1 LERVALEVMTR
12 EVGGAAEETDNCFK
26 SRAAGCVYT
35 HTHTHTHIQT
45 HTTKSAGRHKHF
57 LNDI

>member
-35 HTHTHTHIQT
+35 HTHTHKHIYK
-45 HTTKSAGRHKHF
+45 HTLRRA
-57 LNDI
+57 LADINTF

>member
-35 HTHTHTHIQT
+35 HTHTHTHTYTNT
-45 HTTKSAGRHKHF
+45 HYEERWPT
-57 LNDI
+57 